1 MCRCW
6 LSQQFKLKVF
16 SEMSRVEHNFDKL
29 VSALQPTRHAEEGGM
44 ETSLAHG
51 FDTKINIWVYE
62 YLQQNSCCMTA

>member
-1 MCRCW
+1 
-6 LSQQFKLKVF
+6 
-16 SEMSRVEHNFDKL
+16 MSRVEHNFDKL